1 MNQKDKPRC
10 ARRISDGRWQVAMT
24 GIPPAMICNSLQDAL
39 KTAVG
44 IEEVPPGDYEVCRLD
59 ARGHVLEL
67 IELGM
72 SVEHIA
78 ESAQVGCGAVEAII
92 SGTASVAMA
101 DVNAMAQVAFELSDV
116 EATALDLLH
125 FTSLGA
131 TLREAIAWCRKRDGL
146 SAQKAWAA
154 VPVVKQRMEGPKSA

>member
-1 MNQKDKPRC
+1 M
-10 ARRISDGRWQVAMT
+10 A
-24 GIPPAMICNSLQDAL
+24 GIPPAVICNSLQDAL

-78 ESAQVGCGAVEAII
+78 ESAQVGCPAVEGII
-92 SGTASVAMA
+92 SGTAAVAMA
-101 DVNAMAQVAFELSDV
+101 DVDAMAQVEFELSDA
-116 EATALDLLH
+116 EATALDLVH

-154 VPVVKQRMEGPKSA
+154 VPVVKQRMEGLKSA